1 VNPYLRFDLSFM
13 LRHVPDFGPAI
24 VVALEVFLAALAL
37 ALAMGLLLVLARLA
51 RGPIAWLAAAYIE
64 LFRNTPLLIQLYF
77 IFFGLPIA
85 GVVMSPFVSGAVA
98 LGLQHGAFFAEI
110 LRGTISAVQR
120 GQREGGLALG
130 MLPRQVMRQVVLPQA
145 LRNALPAM
153 GNQLVLLLHDTSL
166 VSTVGIFEITLEGQ
180 TIAERSA
187 ASFEMFVLVGA
198 IYLILSAI
206 LSLVARGVELAASYA
221 R

>member
-1 VNPYLRFDLSFM
+1 MNPHLRFDLDFL

-24 VVALEVFLAALAL
+24 LVALEVFAAALVIAFTTGILL
-37 ALAMGLLLVLARLA
+37 ALVRLT
-51 RGPIAWLAAAYIE
+51 RGPVSWLATAYIE
-64 LFRNTPLLIQLYF
+64 VLRNTPLLVQLYF

-85 GVVMSPFVSGAVA
+85 GLVLSPFVSGAVS

-110 LRGTISAVQR
+110 LRGTIEAVQR
-120 GQREGGLALG
+120 GQREAGLALG
-130 MLPRQVMRQVVLPQA
+130 MLPRQVTRKVVLPQA
-145 LRNALPAM
+145 LRNAVSAS
-153 GNQLVLLLHDTSL
+153 GNQIVLLLHDTSL
-166 VSTVGIFEITLEGQ
+166 ASTIGIFEITLQGR

-198 IYLILSAI
+198 IYLALSA
-206 LSLVARGVELAASYA
+206 LFSLAARGIELTSRYA